1 MGKRIIIDTN
11 ALIRYLGI
19 EMNSETK
26 EKALSKSG
34 RDLISSALSGN
45 FPLFLSS
52 LSIIEIW
59 ANIEN
64 SSEAKENLC
73 QVVRELYQEE
83 NLLVVPFSRQT
94 LDKYLEIDV
103 DSGIKEN
110 DKIIFA
116 CGLEYECDTIIT
128 SDDSIIDYCKRQK
141 HPVKVVN

>member
-1 MGKRIIIDTN
+1 MGKRVIIDTN

-19 EMNSETK
+19 GMNSGTN
-26 EKALSKSG
+26 EKVLSKSG

-45 FPLFLSS
+45 FPIFLSS

-64 SSEAKENLC
+64 STEAKENLC

-83 NLLVVPFSRQT
+83 NLLVVPFSKQT
-94 LDKYLEIDV
+94 LEKYLEIDV

-128 SDDSIIDYCKRQK
+128 SDGSIIDYCERKK
-141 HPVKVVN
+141 HSIQVIS

>member
-1 MGKRIIIDTN
+1 MGKRILVDTN

-19 EMNSETK
+19 EMNSGTS
-26 EKALSKSG
+26 EKALSQKG
-34 RDLISSALSGN
+34 RTLITSALNGH

-59 ANIEN
+59 SNIEN
-64 SSEAKENLC
+64 SIEAKEKLC

-83 NLLVVPFSRQT
+83 NILVVPFSRQT
-94 LDKYLEIDV
+94 LDKYLEIDI

-128 SDDSIIDYCKRQK
+128 SDGSIIDYCQRKK
-141 HPVKVVN
+141 NEIEVVS